1 MNVRFFLSDKI
12 INGKYIAENL
22 LEKIKK
28 RSLEFKKET
37 NRSPTLV
44 VIIVGENPAS
54 KIYVNNKIKIS
65 QSVNFQS
72 INIQFPVNINETD
85 ILKKIEEL
93 NSDDNIDGILVQLP
107 LPKHISTENVINKI
121 SIRKDVDGFHPVN
134 FGNLCLGNDTIVP
147 CTPLGC
153 LHLIK
158 KEIQSLDGL
167 NVTILGRSN
176 IVGKPIQALLLNE
189 SCTTTITH
197 SKSKNLQD
205 FTKQADI
212 LVVAIGKP
220 EFITEEYVK
229 KDAFVIDVG
238 INRIVSS
245 QKIVGDVKF
254 DNVIRK
260 VKKITPVPGGVGP
273 MTIAMLMYN
282 TIKLSFTRNK
292 IYFKEIL

>member
-1 MNVRFFLSDKI
+1 MNVRFFLSNKI

-28 RSLEFKKET
+28 KSLAFKKET

-44 VIIVGENPAS
+44 VIIVGANPAS
-54 KIYVNNKIKIS
+54 KIYVNNKIKKS
-65 QSVNFQS
+65 QSVNIQS
-72 INIQFPVNINETD
+72 IKIQLPVDIKESE

-107 LPKHISTENVINKI
+107 LPQHISTVNVINQI
-121 SIRKDVDGFHPVN
+121 SISKDVDGFHPIN

-153 LHLIK
+153 LYLIK

-189 SCTTTITH
+189 NCTTTITH

-212 LVVAIGKP
+212 LIVAIGKP

-229 KDAFVIDVG
+229 KDSFIIDVG
-238 INRIVSS
+238 INRIISN

-254 DNVIRK
+254 NNVIKK

-282 TIKLSFTRNK
+282 TLKLSFTRNK
-292 IYFKEIL
+292 IYFKKIF